1 MLEYSIPIFFMI
13 GIIRTYIEQNSLLT
27 CNRPVIVGFSGG
39 ADSVALLSV
48 LSRLG
53 YDCIAAHCNF
63 HLRGNESQRDED
75 FCRSFTQSVNVP
87 FYKIDFDTEKYAKEN
102 SVSIEMAARDLRYE
116 WFESLRQKLE
126 AQAIAV
132 AHHIDDS
139 VETVLMNLC
148 RGTGIRGLVGIRPKK
163 GFVVRPLLSV
173 TRKDVLSWLSENK
186 LSYVTDS
193 SNSSEVYTR
202 NYIRNKILPA
212 LLKVNPS
219 VNVAISRT
227 TEHLSDVEA
236 LYLHVVEDARKQIFI
251 GELELSIEKL
261 LDYPAQETILFELL
275 KPYGFSR
282 VVVLEVFQ
290 SLNKESGKVFFSP
303 EYRLVKDRDKLL
315 LGPVKEEEKIEFVI
329 EESDEDFFGPLNL
342 AFKTRDI
349 DSSFVIEKSKSIACL
364 DYDKLKFPLVLRKW
378 KQGDW
383 FIPFG
388 MKGKKKLSDYFSDSK
403 YSLIEKERAWL
414 LCSGD
419 DIVWLIGERLDNRFC
434 ITEKSKRACLIHF
447 S

>member
-1 MLEYSIPIFFMI
+1 MI

-116 WFESLRQKLE
+116 WFESLRQKLD

-282 VVVLEVFQ
+282 VVVSEVFQ
-290 SLNKESGKVFFSP
+290 SLKKESGKVFFSP

-342 AFKTRDI
+342 AFETRDI